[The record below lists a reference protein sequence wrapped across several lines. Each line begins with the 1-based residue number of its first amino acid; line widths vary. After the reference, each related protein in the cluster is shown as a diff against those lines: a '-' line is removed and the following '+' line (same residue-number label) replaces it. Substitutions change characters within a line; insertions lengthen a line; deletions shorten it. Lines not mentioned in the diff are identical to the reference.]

1 MILILGILT
10 TSFKLNSPNT
20 NIGNDIVVK
29 STKWVRCVM
38 EKTAQIAGEDWH
50 KDTKYLNKISS
61 KNVYDVPDYFKQPL
75 HGFSYGGICVF
86 QALYQ
91 SVSMRHI
98 MRLFQFNS
106 FYREESMVKHLTNVD
121 YKKNIRN
128 MIVVDVGCG
137 SGDSTISCH
146 TAYPDSRILGI
157 DLSYSMIR
165 LAKLRNPGVKFTRMD
180 AARTRFCDNSVDI
193 ITSFA
198 MFHEMPKEYSKII
211 LSEFERILDKNGYI
225 LIWDQRITPFSS
237 IQKDEKNPIEPFLDS
252 YANLNITKELEYFD
266 FNVTEVNEGMFKVWI
281 AKK

>member
-1 MILILGILT
+1 MILILCILT
-10 TSFKLNSPNT
+10 SSFNLNNPSIY
-20 NIGNDIVVK
+20 IGKDIIVK

-50 KDTKYLNKISS
+50 KDTKYLSAISP

-75 HGFSYGGICVF
+75 HGFSYGGNCVF

-106 FYREESMVKHLTNVD
+106 FYREETMLKHLLDVD
-121 YKKNIRN
+121 YKKNMKN
-128 MIVVDVGCG
+128 MVIVDVGCG
-137 SGDSTISCH
+137 SGDSTVSCH

-157 DLSYSMIR
+157 DLSYPMIR
-165 LAKLRNPGVKFTRMD
+165 LAKLRNPGTKFTRMN

-198 MFHEMPKEYSKII
+198 MFHEMPKEYSKLV
-211 LSEFERILDKNGYI
+211 LSEFERILDINGSI

-237 IQKDEKNPIEPFLDS
+237 IQKDSNDPIEPFLDS
-252 YANLNITKELEYFD
+252 YTNLDITKELEYFG
-266 FNVTEVNEGMFKVWI
+266 FNVTEINEGMFKVWI